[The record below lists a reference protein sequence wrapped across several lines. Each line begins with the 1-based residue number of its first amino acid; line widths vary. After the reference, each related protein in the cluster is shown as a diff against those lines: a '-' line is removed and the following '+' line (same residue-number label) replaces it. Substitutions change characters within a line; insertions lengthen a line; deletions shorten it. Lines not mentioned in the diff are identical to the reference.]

1 MSQKN
6 TELFETIYRATFN
19 TISKYVYFKVAQL
32 SDAEDIVQAIYIDFY
47 NYIIKKNKRVENV
60 QAYLTQMANHELSKY
75 YKSKNELPITFSEE
89 NLKVI
94 ENIQDESD
102 LEFEI
107 LNSNDSNEVFNLV
120 KNLELIDQK
129 ILGARF
135 RYDMTFKEIAQ
146 LLSVSENTIKTR
158 YYRALKE
165 LKKLYIE
172 QES

>member
-47 NYIIKKNKRVENV
+47 NYIIKKNKSVENV

-89 NLKVI
+89 NLKVL

-107 LNSNDSNEVFNLV
+107 LNSNNSTEVFNLV
-120 KNLELIDQK
+120 KNLSLIDQK

-146 LLSVSENTIKTR
+146 LLSLSENTIKTR

-165 LKKLYIE
+165 LKKLYLD

>member
-6 TELFETIYRATFN
+6 TELFETIYHATFN

-47 NYIIKKNKRVENV
+47 NYIIKKNKSVENV
-60 QAYLTQMANHELSKY
+60 QAYLTQMANNELSKY

-89 NLKVI
+89 NMKAL

-102 LEFEI
+102 IEFEI

-120 KNLELIDQK
+120 KNLSLIDQK

-146 LLSVSENTIKTR
+146 LLSLTENTIKTR

-165 LKKLYIE
+165 LKKMYLD

>member
-6 TELFETIYRATFN
+6 NELFETIYRATFN

-47 NYIIKKNKRVENV
+47 NYIIKKNKSVENV
-60 QAYLTQMANHELSKY
+60 QAYLTQIANHELSKY
-75 YKSKNELPITFSEE
+75 YKTKNELPITFSEE
-89 NLKVI
+89 NLKVL

-107 LNSNDSNEVFNLV
+107 LSSNDSNKVFTLV
-120 KNLELIDQK
+120 KNLSLIDQK

-146 LLSVSENTIKTR
+146 LLSLSESTIKTR

-165 LKKLYIE
+165 LKKLYLD

>member
-6 TELFETIYRATFN
+6 TELFETIYHATFN
-19 TISKYVYFKVAQL
+19 TISKYVYFKVVQL

-47 NYIIKKNKRVENV
+47 NYIIKKNKSVENV

-89 NLKVI
+89 NIKAL
-94 ENIQDESD
+94 ENIQDETD

-107 LNSNDSNEVFNLV
+107 LSSNDGNEVFNLV

-135 RYDMTFKEIAQ
+135 RYDMTFKDIAQ

-165 LKKLYIE
+165 LKKLYLD
-172 QES
+172 QEL

>member
-6 TELFETIYRATFN
+6 NELFETIYRATFN

-32 SDAEDIVQAIYIDFY
+32 SDAEDIVQAIYFDFY
-47 NYIIKKNKRVENV
+47 NYIIKKNKSVENV

-75 YKSKNELPITFSEE
+75 YKTKNELPITFSEE
-89 NLKVI
+89 NLRVL

-107 LNSNDSNEVFNLV
+107 LNSNDSNKVFTLV
-120 KNLELIDQK
+120 KNLSLIDQK

-146 LLSVSENTIKTR
+146 LLSLSENTIKTR

-165 LKKLYIE
+165 LKQLYLD

>member
-47 NYIIKKNKRVENV
+47 NYIIKKNKIVDNV

-89 NLKVI
+89 NLKVL

-107 LNSNDSNEVFNLV
+107 LNSNESNILFSLV
-120 KNLELIDQK
+120 KNLAILDQK

-146 LLSVSENTIKTR
+146 LLSLSENTVKTR

-165 LKKLYIE
+165 LKKLYLDHE
-172 QES
+172 L

>member
-6 TELFETIYRATFN
+6 NELFETIYRATFN

-47 NYIIKKNKRVENV
+47 NYIIKKNKSVENV
-60 QAYLTQMANHELSKY
+60 QAYLTQIANHELSKY
-75 YKSKNELPITFSEE
+75 YKTKNELPITFSEE
-89 NLKVI
+89 NLKVL

-107 LNSNDSNEVFNLV
+107 LSSNDSNKVFTLV
-120 KNLELIDQK
+120 KNLSLIDQK

-146 LLSVSENTIKTR
+146 LLSLSENTIKTR

-165 LKKLYIE
+165 LKKLYLD

>member
-32 SDAEDIVQAIYIDFY
+32 CDAEDIVQAIYIDFY
-47 NYIIKKNKRVENV
+47 NYIIKKNKKVENV

-75 YKSKNELPITFSEE
+75 YKSKSELPITFSED
-89 NLKVI
+89 NLKILESI
-94 ENIQDESD
+94 EDETD

-107 LNSNDSNEVFNLV
+107 LNANDSNEVFDLVENLPV
-120 KNLELIDQK
+120 IDQK

-135 RYDMTFKEIAQ
+135 RFDMTFKDIAQ
-146 LLSVSENTIKTR
+146 LLSLSENTIKTR

-165 LKKLYIE
+165 LKKLYSNQKI
-172 QES
+172 

>member
-47 NYIIKKNKRVENV
+47 NYIIKKNKSVENV

-89 NLKVI
+89 NLKVL

-107 LNSNDSNEVFNLV
+107 LNSNNSIEVFNLV
-120 KNLELIDQK
+120 KNLSLIDQK

-146 LLSVSENTIKTR
+146 LLSLSENTIKTR

-165 LKKLYIE
+165 LKKLYLD